1 VVLVIKM
8 EVKSKTVG
16 FRLVAGVAIAAI
28 IIAAV
33 FASGIQLPTS
43 TDNPDQGVY
52 SDMGHL
58 TVLLKDAPAD
68 VDELW
73 IKISDLAVH
82 RIGDD
87 DTEGGW
93 IPVKFSEVEG
103 STLIFDLLTYQ
114 NGKTLELSD
123 VDLEVGNYSKIRMT
137 VLEANATYY
146 GEEEN
151 QKVPL
156 KVPSGH
162 IDVITKF
169 NITATEDVVVVIDMI
184 PDMVKISHS
193 NNLNPTLKAEIYQSS
208 PAKNEDPQTNTQET
222 EGDD

>member
-1 VVLVIKM
+1 M

-103 STLIFDLLTYQ
+103 STLTFDLLNYQ

-137 VLEANATYY
+137 VLEANAIYSD
-146 GEEEN
+146 EEN
-151 QKVPL
+151 EVPL

-208 PAKNEDPQTNTQET
+208 PVKNEDPQANTQET